1 MHYYLYPTKDATI
14 TNYPS
19 FLLKNAGID
28 EILEIEKTIQ
38 EDSCANI
45 PGEVYSR
52 ALLQFDLTEI
62 SQSIA
67 TGKITNPEFFI
78 NLKVAENIEVPVEY
92 TIKAYPLAKPWN
104 MGTGYKFDGACIA
117 DGVSWKYTDGVDE
130 KWYEV
135 SSQSLYDTNC
145 LGGGVW
151 YVDTDLVV
159 TGSPYV
165 EPNNYTASLG
175 SADTLEASQTFIYHQ
190 TSDIYMNITNIVN
203 AWLSGLIPNY
213 GIILIHGGEDDNIDY
228 GRLRFFSK
236 ETNTIYQPRLDIAW
250 DDSEFNTSSLDETEM
265 YPLDTSKP
273 SVVSV
278 NLERQYKQE
287 TIARIPV
294 VGRNRYYVKMF
305 TNKRSGYV
313 EPLYLPQES
322 YYSIRDDETEETT
335 VPYDQYT
342 KISLDEYGNYFM
354 LDMSGLPQE
363 RFYRVEIKCEISG
376 SISTYKSSTSFKIT
390 R

>member
-1 MHYYLYPTKDATI
+1 
-14 TNYPS
+14 
-19 FLLKNAGID
+19 
-28 EILEIEKTIQ
+28 
-38 EDSCANI
+38 
-45 PGEVYSR
+45 
-52 ALLQFDLTEI
+52 
-62 SQSIA
+62 
-67 TGKITNPEFFI
+67 
-78 NLKVAENIEVPVEY
+78 
-92 TIKAYPLAKPWN
+92 
-104 MGTGYKFDGACIA
+104 
-117 DGVSWKYTDGVDE
+117 
-130 KWYEV
+130 
-135 SSQSLYDTNC
+135 
-145 LGGGVW
+145 
-151 YVDTDLVV
+151 
-159 TGSPYV
+159 
-165 EPNNYTASLG
+165 
-175 SADTLEASQTFIYHQ
+175 
-190 TSDIYMNITNIVN
+190 MNITNIVN